1 MEKGRLGLLCV
12 KDGGSTRRKGELD
25 TRRFETAWRRLFLGE
40 PRLVEMGVDLAV
52 LGDESALRTD
62 GTEGVAL
69 RLLALGLAG
78 EVKMEKLAG
87 LMYPAS
93 LWLAVLDFLVGLL
106 KMDGSTFSESAS
118 SKISG
123 ARWRLPVDGVGIDFR
138 PCGDAKLGVRA
149 VAYAFS
155 ECNGTWSEAIY
166 HFACSSR
173 SGVPGD
179 VTSQARQTAG
189 A

>member
-1 MEKGRLGLLCV
+1 MEKGRLGLLWV

-25 TRRFETAWRRLFLGE
+25 ARRLEMAWRRLFLGE
-40 PRLVEMGVDLAV
+40 PRLLVMGVDLAV

-69 RLLALGLAG
+69 RLTLLGLTG

-106 KMDGSTFSESAS
+106 KTEGSMFSASAS
-118 SKISG
+118 S
-123 ARWRLPVDGVGIDFR
+123 
-138 PCGDAKLGVRA
+138 
-149 VAYAFS
+149 
-155 ECNGTWSEAIY
+155 
-166 HFACSSR
+166 
-173 SGVPGD
+173 
-179 VTSQARQTAG
+179 
-189 A
+189 

>member
-1 MEKGRLGLLCV
+1 MEKGRLGLLWV

-25 TRRFETAWRRLFLGE
+25 ARRFEMAWRRLFFGE
-40 PRLVEMGVDLAV
+40 PRLFEMGVDLAV

-62 GTEGVAL
+62 GTDGVAL
-69 RLLALGLAG
+69 RLTLDLMG

-93 LWLAVLDFLVGLL
+93 LVLAVLDLLVGLL
-106 KMDGSTFSESAS
+106 KTQGSMFSESAS

-123 ARWRLPVDGVGIDFR
+123 ARWRLPVDGVGIDFS
-138 PCGDAKLGVRA
+138 PCEDVKFGERA

-155 ECNGTWSEAIY
+155 ECNGTWIGAIY
-166 HFACSSR
+166 HSACSSR
-173 SGVPGD
+173 FGVPGD
-179 VTSQARQTAG
+179 VTSRARQKAG

>member
-25 TRRFETAWRRLFLGE
+25 ARRFETAWRRLFLGE

-69 RLLALGLAG
+69 RLLALGLIG

-138 PCGDAKLGVRA
+138 PC
-149 VAYAFS
+149 
-155 ECNGTWSEAIY
+155 
-166 HFACSSR
+166 
-173 SGVPGD
+173 
-179 VTSQARQTAG
+179 
-189 A
+189 

>member
-12 KDGGSTRRKGELD
+12 KDGGSTRRKGELEA
-25 TRRFETAWRRLFLGE
+25 RRFEMAWRRLFFGE
-40 PRLVEMGVDLAV
+40 PRLLEIGVDLAV
-52 LGDESALRTD
+52 FGDESALRTD

-69 RLLALGLAG
+69 RLLAVGLVG
-78 EVKMEKLAG
+78 EVKMENLAG

-93 LWLAVLDFLVGLL
+93 LLLAVLDFLVGLL
-106 KMDGSTFSESAS
+106 KMDGSMFSESAS

-123 ARWRLPVDGVGIDFR
+123 ARWRLPVDGVGIDFT
-138 PCGDAKLGVRA
+138 PCGDAKFGERA
-149 VAYAFS
+149 VAHAFS

-173 SGVPGD
+173 SEGPGD
-179 VTSQARQTAG
+179 VTSRARQRAG